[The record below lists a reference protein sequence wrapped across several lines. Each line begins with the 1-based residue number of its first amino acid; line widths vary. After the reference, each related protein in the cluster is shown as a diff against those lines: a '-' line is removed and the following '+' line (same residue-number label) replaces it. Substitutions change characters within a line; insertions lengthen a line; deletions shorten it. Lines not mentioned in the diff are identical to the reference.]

1 MLQDTCIDRQN
12 NHVLLSVNTIPDI
25 ALRDTSRWSA
35 FIHLFQAAF
44 VYVQATFC
52 DFRKA
57 FGCIDTSIIFIKLK
71 QLVCANDK
79 IDMESGVQQGSV

>member
-1 MLQDTCIDRQN
+1 MSQDTCIDTQK
-12 NHVLLSVNTIPDI
+12 NTIPDI

-35 FIHLFQAAF
+35 FIHPFQAAF

-57 FGCIDTSIIFIKLK
+57 FGCIDTSIVFIKLNSWFVPTIK
-71 QLVCANDK
+71 YIWNQVSNKALYR
-79 IDMESGVQQGSV
+79 GTLLF